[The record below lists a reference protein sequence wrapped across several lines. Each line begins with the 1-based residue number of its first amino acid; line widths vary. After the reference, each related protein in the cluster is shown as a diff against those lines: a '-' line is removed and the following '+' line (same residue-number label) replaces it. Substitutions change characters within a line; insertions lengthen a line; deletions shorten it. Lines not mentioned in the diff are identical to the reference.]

1 MLQIDTSDSILIDR
15 RDTGLKVT
23 QRRDGT
29 VVYTPES
36 VISGRKY
43 QEHKMPHTR
52 YSTAH
57 DSPASGAAG
66 RTQFE
71 ADIHAIMAYDA

>member
-1 MLQIDTSDSILIDR
+1 MLQIDTSDSILIDG

-52 YSTAH
+52 YSTACT
-57 DSPASGAAG
+57 ASGAPG

-71 ADIHAIMAYDA
+71 ADIYALMVAR